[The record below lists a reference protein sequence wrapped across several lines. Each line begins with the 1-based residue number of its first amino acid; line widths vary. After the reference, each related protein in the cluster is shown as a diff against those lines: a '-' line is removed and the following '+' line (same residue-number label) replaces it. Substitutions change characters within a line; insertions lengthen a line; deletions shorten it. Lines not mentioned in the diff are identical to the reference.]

1 MKSCGSQKTSGNSLK
16 KDGNTRPPYQL
27 ELDMEQWTGSK
38 SGKSTSIL
46 YIVTQLILFNFNVE
60 YIMQNAR
67 LDESQGGIKI
77 ARRNI
82 NNFRY
87 TAYDTT
93 RWQKTKRNWRASWWE
108 WKRRVKSW
116 LKLNIQKTKIM
127 ASHHIMAN
135 KREKV
140 EAVTDFL
147 FSWAP
152 KSLQMVTMTMK
163 LKYSCSL
170 EEKLWQ
176 T

>member
-38 SGKSTSIL
+38 SGKSTSTL

-82 NNFRY
+82 NNLRHVD
-87 TAYDTT
+87 DTILMVE
-93 RWQKTKRNWRASWWE
+93 KELKSLLI
-108 WKRRVKSW
+108 RVK
-116 LKLNIQKTKIM
+116 
-127 ASHHIMAN
+127 
-135 KREKV
+135 
-140 EAVTDFL
+140 
-147 FSWAP
+147 
-152 KSLQMVTMTMK
+152 
-163 LKYSCSL
+163 
-170 EEKLWQ
+170 EE
-176 T
+176 